1 MLPPVAEL
9 ASRAGVIFTEIAYS
23 SFGVPWTKPTGLL
36 HNTPSL
42 HELSRK
48 LWQDLPGPRVVLRG
62 QVWFRGQWVFKTK
75 LTQSY
80 PTALGVAFGAFV
92 NVAFEA
98 NRYAESL
105 GVQVPMA
112 SKLYDD
118 GLLVS
123 W

>member
-1 MLPPVAEL
+1 MLGRPGISKAQQALVDLGNALALFTVRCCTALYYNSCYFVVENPLGSWLWMLPPVVEL

-62 QVWFRGQWVFKTK
+62 
-75 LTQSY
+75 
-80 PTALGVAFGAFV
+80 
-92 NVAFEA
+92 
-98 NRYAESL
+98 
-105 GVQVPMA
+105 
-112 SKLYDD
+112 
-118 GLLVS
+118 
-123 W
+123 